1 MKVGEGDAGC
11 LVLLE
16 SMFRLLL
23 LAAVILCS
31 ASVHA
36 QSQTYNSPDKRLRG
50 IVVTLGEKGY
60 KNSESRVEIR
70 TPNGRVLRY
79 RSFSSPD
86 GEHGEGVDRA
96 EWSADGQFFVFNT
109 SSSGGHQPWHIPT
122 YFYSR
127 KRNRFFSL
135 DDYIGP
141 VTSDFKIGKRNMVST
156 TRFNFKQNR
165 EKEPITVR
173 LDNLRSGS

>member
-1 MKVGEGDAGC
+1 
-11 LVLLE
+11 
-16 SMFRLLL
+16 MFRLLL

-31 ASVHA
+31 ASVRA
-36 QSQTYNSPDKRLRG
+36 QSQTYNAPDRR
-50 IVVTLGEKGY
+50 IRAVVVNVGKMGHE
-60 KNSESRVEIR
+60 NSESRVEIR

-79 RSFSSPD
+79 RSFSSID

-122 YFYSR
+122 YFYNR
-127 KRNRFFSL
+127 KRNRFFLL

-141 VTSDFKIGKRNMVST
+141 VTSDFKISKRNMVST

-173 LDNLRSGS
+173 LENLRRGS